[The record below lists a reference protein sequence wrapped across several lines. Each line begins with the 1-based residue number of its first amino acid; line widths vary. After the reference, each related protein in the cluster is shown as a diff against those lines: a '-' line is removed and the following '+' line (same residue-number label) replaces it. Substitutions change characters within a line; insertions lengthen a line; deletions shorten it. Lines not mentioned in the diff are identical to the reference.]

1 MLDIQQ
7 LRKDLP
13 AVVAG
18 LKRRGFDFDEA
29 GFRALEDERKKLQSR
44 TEELQA
50 KRNVLNKQVGM
61 LKGKGEDA
69 SGPMKE
75 AAGIGDEL
83 KGNETALAQLQ
94 EKQNGFLRT
103 IQRPGQPLD
112 GVDERTSLVEAGLID
127 SLAVLEIVSYLE
139 KNYRIDFAET
149 GVDPEQL
156 TSTGGILDLIERFSG

>member
-1 MLDIQQ
+1 MAN
-7 LRKDLP
+7 P
-13 AVVAG
+13 TT
-18 LKRRGFDFDEA
+18 
-29 GFRALEDERKKLQSR
+29 RAQR
-44 TEELQA
+44 TAELH
-50 KRNVLNKQVGM
+50 
-61 LKGKGEDA
+61 
-69 SGPMKE
+69 
-75 AAGIGDEL
+75 
-83 KGNETALAQLQ
+83 
-94 EKQNGFLRT
+94 GFLRT